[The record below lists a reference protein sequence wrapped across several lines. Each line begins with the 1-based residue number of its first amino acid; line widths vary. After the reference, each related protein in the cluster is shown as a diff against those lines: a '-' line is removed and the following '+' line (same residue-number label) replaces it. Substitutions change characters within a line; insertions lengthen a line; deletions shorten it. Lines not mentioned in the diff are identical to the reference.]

1 MCVLGVGVF
10 QFLSVMSYQVTSV
23 KRGEFPYNVVAL
35 PKFEAAV
42 AKQKA
47 EIDSVR
53 VPTLFYVFA
62 TSFLLLLLPFSFPS
76 FLPFPLSFLFLLHS
90 FPLLPFFRQKQVLS

>member
-23 KRGEFPYNVVAL
+23 KREFPYNVVVL
-35 PKFEAAV
+35 QKFEAAV

-62 TSFLLLLLPFSFPS
+62 TSFLLLFLPFSFPS

>member
-1 MCVLGVGVF
+1 MGVGVF

-62 TSFLLLLLPFSFPS
+62 TFLSTVAGSLLAQASL
-76 FLPFPLSFLFLLHS
+76 
-90 FPLLPFFRQKQVLS
+90 KAVV